1 VRGIA
6 RRLVA
11 WGLIGAVIPAIAL
24 LPSPVATAGDDA
36 QFRTPSGAI
45 GCGYYDGVLRCDVA
59 GGVVPLPPRPRSCE
73 LDWGQGF
80 NVRAHGA
87 ATVVCAGDTA
97 LDPHAP
103 VVRYGTTLR
112 RGGIACSSSPNGLHC
127 TNADRHGFFISRGE
141 AYRF

>member
-1 VRGIA
+1 MLA
-6 RRLVA
+6 RTFVV
-11 WGLIGAVIPAIAL
+11 VIPVIAL
-24 LPSPVATAGDDA
+24 LTAATATAGDYA

-59 GGVVPLPPRPRSCE
+59 GGVVPLPARPKSCE

-80 NVRAHGA
+80 NVRQNGA

-103 VVRYGTTLR
+103 VVRYGTAWR
-112 RGGIACSSSPNGLHC
+112 HGGIACSSTPNGLRC